1 MPLALVS
8 DLSRSLLV
16 RALVATAAV
25 FAVIALATGA
35 LPINCLAGASSC
47 AAHAA
52 VEVTKLPADPS
63 MLQPAVQPTVQQQAL
78 ADLTA
83 TTDPTLTH
91 NEVVNKSFAL
101 LNTSL
106 ATPLNSA
113 SVPTPTAIAK
123 TAAADPDDMNAMK
136 VRTVKTV
143 SIHADGTPDVT
154 ASTADAGAAS
164 QPETQVAEVV
174 PTVAP
179 LVAPSSSSEPVA
191 LPKSSTPQ
199 VVPAVPKKVAE
210 ADETDVVKAA
220 PSPKKVPIVRAT
232 GKGGTIKGQGANV
245 HSDAKSASSVVFAIT
260 GGSKVKVLGTSK
272 GWVHITDD
280 KGRSGWIYKDYVTS

>member
-1 MPLALVS
+1 MPLALIS

-35 LPINCLAGASSC
+35 LPINCLAGAGSC

-52 VEVTKLPADPS
+52 VEVKTLPPDPS
-63 MLQPAVQPTVQQQAL
+63 AAEPQAKPTLQQQVL

-91 NEVVNKSFAL
+91 NEVVTKSFAL

-113 SVPTPTAIAK
+113 SVPTTAAIA
-123 TAAADPDDMNAMK
+123 ASASNPDDMNAPK

-143 SIHADGTPDVT
+143 SIRADGTPDTGTVAVDT
-154 ASTADAGAAS
+154 SAAS

-179 LVAPSSSSEPVA
+179 LVAPASSAEPVA
-191 LPKSSTPQ
+191 LPKSPT
-199 VVPAVPKKVAE
+199 VVPAVPKHVAE
-210 ADETDVVKAA
+210 VEPAVIKAA

-232 GKGGTIKGQGANV
+232 GKGGTVKGAGANV
-245 HSDAKSASSVVFAIT
+245 HADARSASSVVFAIT
-260 GGSKVKVLGTSK
+260 GGSKVKVLGSSK
-272 GWVHITDD
+272 GWVHITDA
-280 KGRSGWIYKDYVTS
+280 KGRSGWIYKDYITS

>member
-1 MPLALVS
+1 MPLALIS

-47 AAHAA
+47 AAKAA
-52 VEVTKLPADPS
+52 VEVSTLSADPAAA
-63 MLQPAVQPTVQQQAL
+63 QPAVKPTLQQQAL
-78 ADLTA
+78 ANLTA

-91 NEVVNKSFAL
+91 NQVVDKSFAL

-113 SVPTPTAIAK
+113 SVPTAG
-123 TAAADPDDMNAMK
+123 AAAKVATTDPDDMNAPK

-143 SIHADGTPDVT
+143 SIRADGTPDTGAPV
-154 ASTADAGAAS
+154 ADTSAAS
-164 QPETQVAEVV
+164 QSETQVAEAV

-179 LVAPSSSSEPVA
+179 LVAPKSSAAPVA
-191 LPKSSTPQ
+191 LPKSAAPEI
-199 VVPAVPKKVAE
+199 VPAAPTKVAE

-220 PSPKKVPIVRAT
+220 PSKKKVPIVRAT
-232 GKGGTIKGQGANV
+232 GKAGTIKGQGANV

-272 GWVHITDD
+272 GWVHITDP
-280 KGRSGWIYKDYVTS
+280 KGRSGWIYKDYITS